1 MTDYLLPPFGQINLD
16 ALNEESIGA
25 LIFYF
30 ELFMW
35 QNVLYKCGKMSL
47 MMWQND
53 LYKNV
58 PRLCL
63 CMFHGGGNI
72 Y

>member
-1 MTDYLLPPFGQINLD
+1 MSKPDKNTY
-16 ALNEESIGA
+16 
-25 LIFYF
+25 
-30 ELFMW
+30 
-35 QNVLYKCGKMSL
+35 YKHAILKHVFLCGKMSL

>member
-1 MTDYLLPPFGQINLD
+1 MR
-16 ALNEESIGA
+16 
-25 LIFYF
+25 
-30 ELFMW
+30 
-35 QNVLYKCGKMSL
+35 
-47 MMWQND
+47 QND
-53 LYKNV
+53 VYVCDKMMFMMRQNDVHKNV